1 MCLLRRCTDSMFCLQ
16 TGLVSWLLCLCD
28 RKCVDVR
35 FWPTDCSEALG
46 GCVSLNMLGEYEGR
60 MMTMDTDVKKARLAL
75 EKVLK
80 QAQAGDS
87 VSNTTVEITARHFA

>member
-1 MCLLRRCTDSMFCLQ
+1 M
-16 TGLVSWLLCLCD
+16 
-28 RKCVDVR
+28 
-35 FWPTDCSEALG
+35 
-46 GCVSLNMLGEYEGR
+46 SLNMLGEYEGR